1 MLKNII
7 TSVKKNIVVSLLFC
21 ALLVLAL
28 YLYLDSGS
36 SYNEPAIAFDG
47 NSTELKKTVIVPTL
61 STPIPENKNVIWCSS
76 FQYAWNTLK
85 EDIIK
90 EDILLKGN
98 QIAAGNLNQSN
109 ASTADIADK
118 SYYSAAGFGRD
129 GIVKTIQQEMARRFP
144 SVDKPDFGDITG
156 ESILAYCYLEAFV
169 KFTTPYFENHK
180 DFIFTDSAGNKTRTS
195 SFCLSDQHGPAI
207 SKLREQIDILYIKQE
222 QQDEHRHKLIEYAVD
237 LCKHTEPYQIILAK
251 IKPENTLLETFN
263 KLQEHIDNFSKE
275 EPLPGF
281 GSGDRLFVPN
291 IFWDITHHFKELEG
305 KSLGNQKFT
314 EYYISKAI
322 QQTRFKLDRSGV
334 ELKSEAE
341 IMANEAA
348 VIGPKYFYFNQPFL
362 VIIKK
367 RTAKNPIF
375 AMWVD
380 NAELLAKPDPHKAK
394 NK

>member
-21 ALLVLAL
+21 ALLLLAL
-28 YLYLDSGS
+28 YLFLNSGS
-36 SYNEPAIAFDG
+36 SYNEPVIAFDG
-47 NSTELKKTVIVPTL
+47 HSTELKKTVIVPTL

-76 FQYAWNTLK
+76 FQYAWNKLK
-85 EDIIK
+85 KDIIK
-90 EDILLKGN
+90 EDILLKDG

-109 ASTADIADK
+109 ASPADIADK
-118 SYYSAAGFGRD
+118 SYYSAAGFVRD
-129 GIVKTIQQEMARRFP
+129 GIVKTIQQEMASRFP
-144 SVDKPDFGDITG
+144 SVDKPDFGRVTN

-169 KFTTPYFENHK
+169 KFTTPYFENQK
-180 DFIFTDSAGNKTRTS
+180 DFIFTDSAGNKTKTS
-195 SFCLSDQHGPAI
+195 SFCLSDQHGPEI
-207 SKLREQIDILYIKQE
+207 SKLREQVDILYIKQE
-222 QQDEHRHKLIEYAVD
+222 QQDEYRHKLIEYAVD

-263 KLQEHIDNFSKE
+263 RLQEHIDNYSKGDS
-275 EPLPGF
+275 LPKFGF
-281 GSGDRLFVPN
+281 GDRLFVPN

-305 KSLGNQKFT
+305 KYLGNQKFT
-314 EYYISKAI
+314 NYFISQAI

-334 ELKSEAE
+334 ELKSEAKLQ
-341 IMANEAA
+341 IVCAA
-348 VIGPKYFYFNQPFL
+348 ALSPKRFYFNQPFL

-380 NAELLAKPDPHKAK
+380 NAELLAKPD
-394 NK
+394 